1 MNQCLEYNSKVS
13 MSNFIDILKFVFIR
27 MTSNNE
33 NEALNIKNEQRTL
46 ISDILRELVELGYGE
61 MIIL

>member
-13 MSNFIDILKFVFIR
+13 VSKFIDILKFIFIR

-33 NEALNIKNEQRTL
+33 TEALNINNEQRTL
-46 ISDILRELVELGYGE
+46 ISDILRELVELGYGKNDK
-61 MIIL
+61 L

>member
-46 ISDILRELVELGYGE
+46 ISDILRELVELGYGK

>member
-1 MNQCLEYNSKVS
+1 MSK
-13 MSNFIDILKFVFIR
+13 FIDILKFVFIR

-46 ISDILRELVELGYGE
+46 ISDILRELVELGYGK
-61 MIIL
+61 MIILQI

>member
-1 MNQCLEYNSKVS
+1 

-33 NEALNIKNEQRTL
+33 TEALNINNEQRTL
-46 ISDILRELVELGYGE
+46 ISDILRELVELGYGKNDK
-61 MIIL
+61 L